1 MTEKLL
7 IDNVSK
13 TFNGKIS
20 LDTTSLSV
28 SDGELITIVGPS
40 GCGKSTLFN
49 IISGVLQPTEGN
61 VIINDKDVTNVP
73 GNVGYMM
80 QKDLLLPWKSTLEN
94 ILTGVS
100 LTRKPTKED
109 LELAISMAQEYGL
122 GDYLDNFP
130 HSMSGGMRQRAAFLR
145 TLMFDRDVLLLDEPF
160 GALDSQTRLSMQEWL
175 LKVWAE
181 QRRTVLFVTHDV
193 EEAVFLADRVVV
205 MTPRPGRI
213 EKIIDID
220 LPRPRTRTIL
230 TDQKFV
236 EYKRMILNLIY
247 GGGKE

>member
-20 LDTTSLSV
+20 LVTTSLSV